1 MKMSV
6 ILGVLQM
13 TGGII
18 LRGMNAV
25 YFKSSIDFFFEFIP
39 QLIFMLALFGYM
51 IIMIFIKW
59 NIDWTDQTNMAP
71 SIITQL
77 MNIFLKFGSTENKPL
92 WTNDISLQENVQF
105 WLLIISVICVPIL
118 LFPKPLILYKRSKQ
132 HPIHEGDYV
141 ILENEEDAERK
152 PIKSVAQPQHH
163 DESFAN
169 IFIHQVIETIEF
181 VLGAI
186 SNTASYLRLWA
197 LSLAHAQLAKVFF
210 EMALLNF
217 IKSGNLLMVIIGYFI
232 FANITFFVL
241 MCMDL
246 LECFLHTLRLHWV
259 EFQNKFYK
267 ADGFIYK
274 PFTFRPLVESD

>member
-1 MKMSV
+1 
-6 ILGVLQM
+6 M
-13 TGGII
+13 TCGII
-18 LRGMNAV
+18 LRGMNAI
-25 YFKSSIDFFFEFIP
+25 YFNSSVDFFFEFIP
-39 QLIFMLALFGYM
+39 QIIFMTCLFGYM

-59 NIDWTDQTNMAP
+59 TIDWSHNSAQAP

-77 MNIFLKFGSTENKPL
+77 MNIFLKFGSVDNKPL
-92 WTNDISLQENVQF
+92 WTDIETQERTQM
-105 WLLIISVICVPIL
+105 WLLLVALICVPIL
-118 LFPKPLILYKRSKQ
+118 LFPKPIILYQRSKVD
-132 HPIHEGDYV
+132 HK
-141 ILENEEDAERK
+141 ENHYQLMENMNEAQSI
-152 PIKSVAQPQHH
+152 PAQPKAQPINPTDHGN
-163 DESFAN
+163 SGFAD

-210 EMALLNF
+210 EMSLLGF
-217 IKSGNLLMVIIGYFI
+217 IKDGNLIMVIIGFFI

-259 EFQNKFYK
+259 EFQNKFFK
-267 ADGFIYK
+267 ADGHKFK
-274 PFTFRPLVESD
+274 PFSFKYLIENED